1 LDDLV
6 DIKREDNIFVW
17 EEKMAR
23 VFRLFPFGL
32 VLLAANLLNLGCG
45 SDPNAR
51 VRVVHA
57 SPDAPNVDVAVDGKT
72 VLTNVP
78 YATASGYLTVK
89 AGTRKIEVRATG
101 TTQDVINASPTLDG
115 KKDYTVLAEDFL
127 ASIVPGV
134 LADDNSAPDSGKVR
148 VRVVH
153 ASPSAGPVDVY
164 VVAPGSDISTLSP
177 TISNLAFKAATD
189 YLSVPAGSYEVL
201 VTPTGTKT
209 VAIDTGTISLTA
221 GQVRTAVALDAP
233 GGGVPFSAI
242 LLADRN

>member
-1 LDDLV
+1 
-6 DIKREDNIFVW
+6 
-17 EEKMAR
+17 MAR
-23 VFRLFPFGL
+23 VFRLLPFGL
-32 VLLAANLLNLGCG
+32 ILLVASVITMGCG
-45 SDPNAR
+45 SDDNAR

-78 YATASGYLTVK
+78 YATASDYLTVK
-89 AGTRKIEVRATG
+89 SGTRKIEVRATG
-101 TTQDVINASPTLDG
+101 TTQDVINASPKFAG
-115 KKDYTVLAEDFL
+115 KQDYTVLAEDFL
-127 ASIVPGV
+127 ASIAPGV
-134 LADDNSAPDSGKVR
+134 LTDNNSSPDSGKVR

-164 VVAPGSDISTLSP
+164 VVAPGGDISTIAP
-177 TISNLAFKAATD
+177 TISNLAFKAKTD

-209 VAIDTGTISLTA
+209 VAIDTGTINLAA

-233 GGGVPFSAI
+233 GGGVPLSAI
-242 LLADRN
+242 LLADLN